1 MLDANIV
8 EILAMYF
15 ETMHSLYSVYVAKG
29 RIIVAIT
36 AIHIVEI
43 DDKQFQRNSSWIIAL
58 FPIQKKTSKLL

>member
-8 EILAMYF
+8 ETLAMYF
-15 ETMHSLYSVYVAKG
+15 ETMHSLHSVYVAKG

-43 DDKQFQRNSSWIIAL
+43 DDKQFQRNS
-58 FPIQKKTSKLL
+58 